1 MRASGISSP
10 PMTARSGFYVYTPL
24 RMPFGRF
31 VFINRGFVPYDLKD
45 PKRRQQTQVEGEVT
59 IRGLARNPLS
69 EKPSSMVPD
78 NEPWKNIFYWKD
90 LDTMAATA
98 NLPVRAMVMPFF
110 IDADATPNA
119 GGLPIGGVTIIDLPN
134 NHLQYALTWYGLA
147 AALAVVVVLWL
158 HGRRKRPDA
167 TRLDRGGRGP
177 SSRRRTKSCTHSAIK
192 PPLTIRLCQPRGFC
206 AGVDRAIQ
214 IVVLALKKYGAPV
227 YVRHEIVHNR
237 YVVEGLQSLGAV
249 FIEELNEI
257 PPSTAKRRWCFPRM
271 ACRNRCRKMPWHATY
286 STSTRPVRWS
296 PRCTSRRCAISGSA
310 AMCC

>member
-1 MRASGISSP
+1 MTAMAGELGRRPFPWLLVTLAALAFSGLLALGTWQMERLQWKNGLIATIHERTTSP
-10 PMTARSGFYVYTPL
+10 PVTLESISARYNRSGDVDYWPVEVKGTFYHAGERHFFATYDGRSGFYVYTPL
-24 RMPFGRF
+24 RMPYGRF

-69 EKPSSMVPD
+69 EKPSSMVPE

-158 HGRRKRPDA
+158 HGRRKRP
-167 TRLDRGGRGP
+167 
-177 SSRRRTKSCTHSAIK
+177 
-192 PPLTIRLCQPRGFC
+192 
-206 AGVDRAIQ
+206 V
-214 IVVLALKKYGAPV
+214 
-227 YVRHEIVHNR
+227 
-237 YVVEGLQSLGAV
+237 
-249 FIEELNEI
+249 
-257 PPSTAKRRWCFPRM
+257 
-271 ACRNRCRKMPWHATY
+271 
-286 STSTRPVRWS
+286 
-296 PRCTSRRCAISGSA
+296 
-310 AMCC
+310 